1 MISLCVQYRKAAIK
15 WHPDKNPDNLA
26 AAEKRFKLVAEA
38 YECLSNER
46 TRAIY
51 DAHGKAGLNGGGGGG
66 GVHAVDPNELFAAM
80 FEGMQDILAQMMANG
95 GGNVQMM
102 NGANGLPGGMAFN
115 VQFVPMGGGMP
126 GGMGGMPGTGP
137 MGGGM
142 GGPQLEQ
149 QMAAMF
155 AGMMGG
161 GGSGG
166 GMPSMHGMG
175 GGGGDPRMPQPAP
188 RSKAD
193 HDKLVQGL
201 RDECFRSDPISN
213 ADTLTVPEEARE
225 QWSRGE
231 VRQYFASAGRWK
243 PLPDAAP
250 TAASRLKLGQGL
262 PTVPADMTKLNE
274 GALALAM
281 DEPKR
286 IADKLNADGWAV
298 VQFGATAGDVWP
310 EVLEEIERAKP
321 LMAQPPACGA
331 RRGDKEVELRQMPGG
346 RNAWPMLN
354 SLAQALSDFGLSLN
368 SALSTQ
374 EGLRCRLNA
383 YTDTKINVFGPGSEC
398 GPHIDRDDAASAE
411 GAGPTGQRRVDPSDG
426 RSYTKQDFL
435 DFYRQDGLRRW
446 EAAKPPTGGEDRR
459 KITAILYGNQEW
471 RQGHGGEEYLLDHH
485 AMEAGGGDK
494 KAWRVVEPRADRL
507 LLFRSDRVLHKV
519 STARKQ
525 RVSLTVSFLGFY
537 Q

>member
-1 MISLCVQYRKAAIK
+1 MKAISLDREACTNRAVAPSRTTSQNESSDDSDESDDDDDEDASYYDILEVSRQASEQEIKKAVCAYWVWVRVCDRSNLSVLARFVAHLARACSMISLCVQYRKAAIK
-15 WHPDKNPDNLA
+15 WHPDKNPDNLV

-166 GMPSMHGMG
+166 GGMPSMHGMG

-201 RDECFRSDPISN
+201 RDEYFRSDPISN

-243 PLPDAAP
+243 PY
-250 TAASRLKLGQGL
+250 RMRHRRQ
-262 PTVPADMTKLNE
+262 
-274 GALALAM
+274 
-281 DEPKR
+281 
-286 IADKLNADGWAV
+286 
-298 VQFGATAGDVWP
+298 
-310 EVLEEIERAKP
+310 
-321 LMAQPPACGA
+321 
-331 RRGDKEVELRQMPGG
+331 RRG
-346 RNAWPMLN
+346 
-354 SLAQALSDFGLSLN
+354 
-368 SALSTQ
+368 
-374 EGLRCRLNA
+374 
-383 YTDTKINVFGPGSEC
+383 
-398 GPHIDRDDAASAE
+398 
-411 GAGPTGQRRVDPSDG
+411 
-426 RSYTKQDFL
+426 
-435 DFYRQDGLRRW
+435 
-446 EAAKPPTGGEDRR
+446 
-459 KITAILYGNQEW
+459 
-471 RQGHGGEEYLLDHH
+471 
-485 AMEAGGGDK
+485 
-494 KAWRVVEPRADRL
+494 
-507 LLFRSDRVLHKV
+507 
-519 STARKQ
+519 
-525 RVSLTVSFLGFY
+525 
-537 Q
+537 